1 MSEIEQ
7 KEQITLQDGFW
18 DDPKSAEKLMRE
30 ISNVKAWVNDYTKA
44 GELVEE
50 VSVTNDFFSTGDATE
65 AELDAAY
72 AAALKAVENL
82 EFRNMMRDEEDSLN
96 AVININSGAGGTESC
111 DWAEML
117 LRMYMR
123 WAERNNYS
131 VKLLDRQ
138 DGDVVGLKSASIEI
152 DGSYAFG
159 YLKSEIGV
167 HRLVRL
173 SPFDAANRRHTT
185 FASVFAYPIINDDIV
200 IEINP
205 ADISW
210 DTYRSS
216 GHGGQ
221 NVNKVETAVRLH
233 HEPSGIVVE
242 CQVTRSQ
249 IQNREMAMRMLK
261 SRLYQIE
268 LEKKRE
274 KLADIESTKKK
285 IEWGSQIR
293 SYVMHPYKMVKD
305 LRSGYETSNVAAVM
319 DGDLDGFIKSFL
331 MSRQ

>member
-1 MSEIEQ
+1 
-7 KEQITLQDGFW
+7 
-18 DDPKSAEKLMRE
+18 MRE
-30 ISNVKAWVNDYTKA
+30 ISAVKSWVSDYDKA
-44 GELVEE
+44 VEQGEDLTVL
-50 VSVTNDFFSTGDATE
+50 NDFYQAGDATE
-65 AELDAAY
+65 EEMDEAY
-72 AAALKAVENL
+72 AQALKSVETL

-96 AVININSGAGGTESC
+96 VIININSGAGGTESC

-117 LRMYMR
+117 LRMYTR

-138 DGDVVGLKSASIEI
+138 DGDVVGVKSVSIEL
-152 DGSYAFG
+152 DGPYAYG

-185 FASVFAYPIINDDIV
+185 FASVFAYPVINDDIV

-233 HEPSGIVVE
+233 HAPSGIVVE

-249 IQNREMAMRMLK
+249 VQNREMAMRMLK

-274 KLADIESTKKK
+274 KLAEIEGTKKK

-293 SYVMHPYKMVKD
+293 SYVMQPYKMVKD
-305 LRSGYETSNVAAVM
+305 LRTGYETANVNGVM
-319 DGDLDGFIKSFL
+319 DGDIDEFIKSFL
-331 MSRQ
+331 MSRK

>member
-1 MSEIEQ
+1 
-7 KEQITLQDGFW
+7 
-18 DDPKSAEKLMRE
+18 MRE
-30 ISNVKAWVNDYTKA
+30 ISGVKAWVNDYEA
-44 GELVEE
+44 AVELNDEL
-50 VSVTNDFFSTGDATE
+50 SVTNEFFAAGDATE
-65 AELDAAY
+65 AELDDIFAK
-72 AAALKAVENL
+72 LEKAVETL

-96 AVININSGAGGTESC
+96 VVININSGAGGTESC

-117 LRMYMR
+117 LRMYTR

-138 DGDVVGLKSASIEI
+138 EGDVVGVKSVSIEL
-152 DGSYAFG
+152 DGPYAYG

-205 ADISW
+205 SDITW
-210 DTYRSS
+210 DTYRSG

-233 HEPSGIVVE
+233 HAPSGIVVE
-242 CQVTRSQ
+242 CQVTRFQ
-249 IQNREMAMRMLK
+249 AQNKEMALRMLK
-261 SRLYQIE
+261 SRLYQLE

-274 KLADIESTKKK
+274 KMAEIEGTKKK

-293 SYVMHPYKMVKD
+293 SYVMQPYKMVKD
-305 LRSGYETSNVAAVM
+305 LRTGCETANVNAV
-319 DGDLDGFIKSFL
+319 LDGEIDDFIKAFL
-331 MSRQ
+331 MGEKR

>member
-1 MSEIEQ
+1 M
-7 KEQITLQDGFW
+7 
-18 DDPKSAEKLMRE
+18 
-30 ISNVKAWVNDYTKA
+30 KAWVNDYQA
-44 GELVEE
+44 AVELNDEL
-50 VSVTNDFFSTGDATE
+50 SVVNEFYASGDATE
-65 AELDAAY
+65 EELDTAY
-72 AAALKAVENL
+72 AKLQKAVETL

-96 AVININSGAGGTESC
+96 VVININSGAGGTESC

-117 LRMYMR
+117 LRMYTR

-131 VKLLDRQ
+131 IKLLDRQ
-138 DGDVVGLKSASIEI
+138 EGDVVGIKSVSIEL
-152 DGSYAFG
+152 DGPYAYG

-200 IEINP
+200 IDINP
-205 ADISW
+205 SDITW
-210 DTYRSS
+210 DTYRSG

-233 HEPSGIVVE
+233 HAPSGIVVE
-242 CQVTRSQ
+242 CQVTRFQ
-249 IQNREMAMRMLK
+249 AQNKEMALRMLK
-261 SRLYQIE
+261 SRLYQME

-274 KLADIESTKKK
+274 KLAEIEGTKKR

-293 SYVMHPYKMVKD
+293 SYVMQPYKMVKD
-305 LRSGYETSNVAAVM
+305 LRTGYETSNVNAVM
-319 DGDLDGFIKSFL
+319 DGEIDEFIKSYL
-331 MSRQ
+331 MEGNR

>member
-1 MSEIEQ
+1 
-7 KEQITLQDGFW
+7 
-18 DDPKSAEKLMRE
+18 MRE
-30 ISNVKAWVNDYTKA
+30 ISAVKNWVSDYEKA
-44 GELVEE
+44 HELCEE
-50 VSVTNDFFSTGDATE
+50 LSVLNEFYAEGQATEEELDASYGSALDATE
-65 AELDAAY
+65 
-72 AAALKAVENL
+72 KL
-82 EFRNMMRDEEDSLN
+82 EFRNMMRAEEDSLN
-96 AVININSGAGGTESC
+96 VIVNINSGAGGTESC

-117 LRMYMR
+117 LRMYTR
-123 WAERNNYS
+123 WAERNSYS

-138 DGDVVGLKSASIEI
+138 EGDVVGIKSASIEL
-152 DGSYAFG
+152 DGPFAYG

-173 SPFDAANRRHTT
+173 SPFDSANRRHTT
-185 FASVFAYPIINDDIV
+185 FASVFAYPVINDDIV
-200 IEINP
+200 IDINP

-233 HEPSGIVVE
+233 HHPSGIIVE

-249 IQNREMAMRMLK
+249 LQNREMAMRMLK
-261 SRLYQIE
+261 SRLYQLE

-293 SYVMHPYKMVKD
+293 SYVLQPYKMVKD
-305 LRSGYETSNVAAVM
+305 LRTGYETSNVNAVL
-319 DGDLDGFIKSFL
+319 DGDLDGFIKAFL
-331 MSRQ
+331 MGQKR

>member
-1 MSEIEQ
+1 
-7 KEQITLQDGFW
+7 
-18 DDPKSAEKLMRE
+18 MRE

-152 DGSYAFG
+152 EGSYAFG

-305 LRSGYETSNVAAVM
+305 LRTGYETSNVNAVM
-319 DGDLDGFIKSFL
+319 DGDLDGFIKAFL
-331 MSRQ
+331 MSRLNRRKLAAKDVDNW

>member
-1 MSEIEQ
+1 M
-7 KEQITLQDGFW
+7 
-18 DDPKSAEKLMRE
+18 MRE
-30 ISNVKAWVNDYTKA
+30 ISAVKSWVGDYDKA
-44 GELVEE
+44 VEMSEEL
-50 VSVTNDFFSTGDATE
+50 SVMSEFFQSGDATE
-65 AELDAAY
+65 EELDAAY
-72 AAALKAVENL
+72 AQSLKMVETL

-96 AVININSGAGGTESC
+96 AIININSGAGGTESC

-117 LRMYMR
+117 LRMYTR

-138 DGDVVGLKSASIEI
+138 EGDVVGVKSVSIEL
-152 DGSYAFG
+152 DGPYAYG

-185 FASVFAYPIINDDIV
+185 FASVFAYPVINDDIV

-233 HEPSGIVVE
+233 HAPSGIIVE

-249 IQNREMAMRMLK
+249 VQNREMAMRMLK

-274 KLADIESTKKK
+274 KLAEIEGTKKK

-293 SYVMHPYKMVKD
+293 SYVMQPYKMVKD
-305 LRSGYETSNVAAVM
+305 LRTGYETANVNGVM
-319 DGDLDGFIKSFL
+319 DGDIDEFIKSFL
-331 MSRQ
+331 MSRK

>member
-1 MSEIEQ
+1 
-7 KEQITLQDGFW
+7 
-18 DDPKSAEKLMRE
+18 MRE
-30 ISNVKAWVNDYTKA
+30 ISGIKNWVNDYEKA
-44 GELVEE
+44 VELGDEL
-50 VSVTNDFFSTGDATE
+50 SVVNEFFGTGDATE

-72 AAALKAVENL
+72 AATLKAVENL

-96 AVININSGAGGTESC
+96 AIININSGAGGTESC

-117 LRMYMR
+117 LRMYTR
-123 WAERNNYS
+123 WAERNNYT

-138 DGDVVGLKSASIEI
+138 DGEVVGIKSASIEI
-152 DGSYAFG
+152 DGPYAFG

-173 SPFDAANRRHTT
+173 SPYDSANRRHTT

-305 LRSGYETSNVAAVM
+305 LRTGCETFNVNAVM
-319 DGDLDGFIKSFL
+319 DGELDDFIKAFL

>member
-1 MSEIEQ
+1 
-7 KEQITLQDGFW
+7 
-18 DDPKSAEKLMRE
+18 MRE
-30 ISNVKAWVNDYTKA
+30 ISAVKVWVNDYEA
-44 GELVEE
+44 AVELNDELA
-50 VSVTNDFFSTGDATE
+50 VTNEFFAAGDATE
-65 AELDAAY
+65 AELDDIY
-72 AAALKAVENL
+72 AKLEKAVETL

-96 AVININSGAGGTESC
+96 VVININSGAGGTESC

-117 LRMYMR
+117 LRMYTR

-138 DGDVVGLKSASIEI
+138 EGDVVGVKSVSIEL
-152 DGSYAFG
+152 DGPYAYG

-205 ADISW
+205 ADITW
-210 DTYRSS
+210 DTYRSG

-233 HEPSGIVVE
+233 HAPSGIVVE
-242 CQVTRSQ
+242 CQVTRFQ
-249 IQNREMAMRMLK
+249 AQNKEMALRMLK
-261 SRLYQIE
+261 SRLYQLE

-274 KLADIESTKKK
+274 RMAEIEGTKKK

-293 SYVMHPYKMVKD
+293 SYVMQPYKMVKD
-305 LRSGYETSNVAAVM
+305 LRTGCETANVNAV
-319 DGDLDGFIKSFL
+319 LDGEIDDFIKSYL
-331 MSRQ
+331 MGEKR

>member
-1 MSEIEQ
+1 
-7 KEQITLQDGFW
+7 
-18 DDPKSAEKLMRE
+18 MRE
-30 ISNVKAWVNDYTKA
+30 ISAVKVWVNDYEA
-44 GELVEE
+44 AVELNDELA
-50 VSVTNDFFSTGDATE
+50 VTNEFFAAGDATE
-65 AELDAAY
+65 TELDDIY
-72 AAALKAVENL
+72 AKLGKAVETL

-96 AVININSGAGGTESC
+96 VVLNINSGAGGTESC

-117 LRMYMR
+117 LRMYTR

-138 DGDVVGLKSASIEI
+138 EGDVVGVKSVSIEL
-152 DGSYAFG
+152 DGPYAYG

-205 ADISW
+205 SDITW
-210 DTYRSS
+210 DTYRSG

-233 HEPSGIVVE
+233 HAPSGIVVE
-242 CQVTRSQ
+242 CQVTRFQ
-249 IQNREMAMRMLK
+249 AQNKEMALRMLK
-261 SRLYQIE
+261 SRLYQLE

-274 KLADIESTKKK
+274 RMAEIEGTKKK

-293 SYVMHPYKMVKD
+293 SYVMQPYKMVKD
-305 LRSGYETSNVAAVM
+305 LRTGCETANVNAV
-319 DGDLDGFIKSFL
+319 LDGEIDDFIKSYL
-331 MSRQ
+331 MGEKR

>member
-1 MSEIEQ
+1 
-7 KEQITLQDGFW
+7 
-18 DDPKSAEKLMRE
+18 MRE
-30 ISNVKAWVNDYTKA
+30 ISGIKNWVNDYEKTV
-44 GELVEE
+44 ELGDEL
-50 VSVTNDFFSTGDATE
+50 SVVNEFFGTGDATE

-72 AAALKAVENL
+72 SAALKAVETL

-96 AVININSGAGGTESC
+96 AIININSGAGGTESC

-117 LRMYMR
+117 LRMYTR
-123 WAERNNYS
+123 WAERNNYT

-138 DGDVVGLKSASIEI
+138 DGEVVGIKSASIEI
-152 DGSYAFG
+152 DGPYAFG

-173 SPFDAANRRHTT
+173 SPYDSANRRHTT

-305 LRSGYETSNVAAVM
+305 LRTGCETSNVNAVM
-319 DGDLDGFIKSFL
+319 DGDLDDFIKAFL

>member
-1 MSEIEQ
+1 
-7 KEQITLQDGFW
+7 
-18 DDPKSAEKLMRE
+18 MRE
-30 ISNVKAWVNDYTKA
+30 ISAVKNWVSDYDKA
-44 GELVEE
+44 CELCDELSVLNEFYAEGQATEE
-50 VSVTNDFFSTGDATE
+50 ELDASYGAALDATE
-65 AELDAAY
+65 
-72 AAALKAVENL
+72 KL
-82 EFRNMMRDEEDSLN
+82 EFRNMMRAEEDSLN
-96 AVININSGAGGTESC
+96 VIVNINSGAGGTESC

-117 LRMYMR
+117 LRMYTR

-138 DGDVVGLKSASIEI
+138 EGDVVGIKSASIEL
-152 DGSYAFG
+152 DGPFAYG

-173 SPFDAANRRHTT
+173 SPFDSANRRHTT
-185 FASVFAYPIINDDIV
+185 FASVFAYPVINDDIV
-200 IEINP
+200 IDINP

-233 HEPSGIVVE
+233 HHPSGIIVE

-249 IQNREMAMRMLK
+249 LQNREMAMRMLK
-261 SRLYQIE
+261 SRLYQLE

-293 SYVMHPYKMVKD
+293 SYVLQPYKMVKD
-305 LRSGYETSNVAAVM
+305 LRTGYETSNVNAVL
-319 DGDLDGFIKSFL
+319 DGDLDGFIKAFL
-331 MSRQ
+331 MGQKR

>member
-1 MSEIEQ
+1 
-7 KEQITLQDGFW
+7 
-18 DDPKSAEKLMRE
+18 MRE
-30 ISNVKAWVNDYTKA
+30 ISAVKNWVKDYEAAVELNDDLA
-44 GELVEE
+44 V
-50 VSVTNDFFSTGDATE
+50 VSEFFGTGDATE
-65 AELDAAY
+65 AELDEAY
-72 AAALKAVENL
+72 AKLQKAVETL

-96 AVININSGAGGTESC
+96 VVININSGAGGTESC

-117 LRMYMR
+117 LRMYTR
-123 WAERNNYS
+123 WAERNNYAI
-131 VKLLDRQ
+131 KLLDRQ
-138 DGDVVGLKSASIEI
+138 DGDVVGVKSVSIEL
-152 DGSYAFG
+152 DGPFAYG

-173 SPFDAANRRHTT
+173 SPFDSANRRHTT

-200 IEINP
+200 IDINP

-233 HEPSGIVVE
+233 HAPSGIVVE

-249 IQNREMAMRMLK
+249 LQNREMAMRMLK
-261 SRLYQIE
+261 SRLYQLE

-274 KLADIESTKKK
+274 KLAEIEGTKKK

-293 SYVMHPYKMVKD
+293 SYVMQPYKMVKD
-305 LRSGYETSNVAAVM
+305 LRTGCETANVNGVL
-319 DGDLDGFIKSFL
+319 DGDIDDFIKAFL
-331 MSRQ
+331 MGEKR

>member
-1 MSEIEQ
+1 
-7 KEQITLQDGFW
+7 
-18 DDPKSAEKLMRE
+18 MRE
-30 ISNVKAWVNDYTKA
+30 ISGVKAWVNDYEA
-44 GELVEE
+44 AVELNDEL
-50 VSVTNDFFSTGDATE
+50 SVTNEFFAAGDATE
-65 AELDAAY
+65 AELDDIY
-72 AAALKAVENL
+72 AKLEKAVETL

-96 AVININSGAGGTESC
+96 VVININSGAGGTESC

-117 LRMYMR
+117 LRMYTR

-138 DGDVVGLKSASIEI
+138 EGDVVGVKSVSIEL
-152 DGSYAFG
+152 DGPYAYG

-205 ADISW
+205 SDITW
-210 DTYRSS
+210 DTYRSG

-233 HEPSGIVVE
+233 HAPSGIVVE
-242 CQVTRSQ
+242 CQVTRFQ
-249 IQNREMAMRMLK
+249 AQNKEMALRMLK
-261 SRLYQIE
+261 SRLYQLE

-274 KLADIESTKKK
+274 KMAEIEGTKKK

-293 SYVMHPYKMVKD
+293 SYVMQPYKMVKD
-305 LRSGYETSNVAAVM
+305 LRTGCETANVNAV
-319 DGDLDGFIKSFL
+319 LDGEIDDFTNRDHRIWNVNTY
-331 MSRQ
+331 

>member
-1 MSEIEQ
+1 M
-7 KEQITLQDGFW
+7 L
-18 DDPKSAEKLMRE
+18 RE
-30 ISNVKAWVNDYTKA
+30 ISAVKTWVNDYEA
-44 GELVEE
+44 AVEINDELSIV
-50 VSVTNDFFSTGDATE
+50 NDFFLSGDAKE
-65 AELDAAY
+65 EEVNEVY
-72 AAALKAVENL
+72 AKLLKSVETL

-96 AVININSGAGGTESC
+96 VVININSGAGGTESC

-117 LRMYMR
+117 LRMYTR

-131 VKLLDRQ
+131 IKLLDRQ
-138 DGDVVGLKSASIEI
+138 EGDVVGVKSVSIEL
-152 DGSYAFG
+152 DGPYAYG

-173 SPFDAANRRHTT
+173 SPFDSANRRHTT

-200 IEINP
+200 IEVNP

-210 DTYRSS
+210 DTYRSG

-233 HEPSGIVVE
+233 HAPSGIVVE
-242 CQVTRSQ
+242 CQVTRFQ
-249 IQNREMAMRMLK
+249 AQNKEMAMRMLK
-261 SRLYQIE
+261 SRLYQLE

-274 KLADIESTKKK
+274 RLAEIEGTKKK

-293 SYVMHPYKMVKD
+293 SYVLQPYKMVKD
-305 LRSGYETSNVAAVM
+305 LRTGCETSNVNAVLDGEIDDFIKAYLM
-319 DGDLDGFIKSFL
+319 DGN
-331 MSRQ
+331 R